1 METKN
6 FESSKNE
13 ILKRAKE
20 ANACSSQYGRAYKAD
35 SVPFLLGV
43 IKDNINF
50 ASNNMGVDAK
60 VLSDLFSEN
69 DLKESHIYTKGEHF
83 LELREGEHKIILL
96 GSSSANVKTWGSSSA
111 NVETWGSSSANVET
125 LDSSSANVETLD
137 SSSKLT
143 KEVKSLRSY
152 IRSHNDNTIYVLTD
166 SDLRLKND

>member
-20 ANACSSQYGRAYKAD
+20 ANACSDQYGRAYKAD
-35 SVPFLLGV
+35 SVPSLLEI

-50 ASNNMGVDAK
+50 AYNNMGVDAK

-69 DLKESHIYTKGEHF
+69 DLKASHIYTKGEHF

-96 GSSSANVKTWGSSSA
+96 DSSSA

-125 LDSSSANVETLD
+125 LDSSSANV
-137 SSSKLT
+137 
-143 KEVKSLRSY
+143 
-152 IRSHNDNTIYVLTD
+152 
-166 SDLRLKND
+166 

>member
-20 ANACSSQYGRAYKAD
+20 ANACSDQYGRAYKAD
-35 SVPFLLGV
+35 SVPSLLEI

-50 ASNNMGVDAK
+50 AYNNMGVDAK

-69 DLKESHIYTKGEHF
+69 DLKASHIYTKGEHF

-96 GSSSANVKTWGSSSA
+96 DSSSA

-125 LDSSSANVETLD
+125 WNRSSANVETLG
-137 SSSKLT
+137 SSPKLT
-143 KEVKSLRSY
+143 KEVKSQRSY
-152 IRSHNDNTIYVLTD
+152 IRSHNDNTIYVLTG
-166 SDLRLKND
+166 SDLRLKNG

>member
-35 SVPFLLGV
+35 SVPSLLGV

-50 ASNNMGVDAK
+50 AYNNMGVDAK

-96 GSSSANVKTWGSSSA
+96 GSSSANV
-111 NVETWGSSSANVET
+111 ETW
-125 LDSSSANVETLD
+125 DSSSANVKTLG

>member
-1 METKN
+1 MKTKN

-20 ANACSSQYGRAYKAD
+20 ANACSSQYDRAYKAD
-35 SVPFLLGV
+35 SVPSLLGV

-50 ASNNMGVDAK
+50 AYNKMGVDAK

-69 DLKESHIYTKGEHF
+69 DLKDSHIYTKGEHF

-96 GSSSANVKTWGSSSA
+96 DSSSA

-125 LDSSSANVETLD
+125 WG

-143 KEVKSLRSY
+143 KEVKSQRSY
-152 IRSHNDNTIYVLTD
+152 IRSHSDNTIYVLTD
-166 SDLRLKND
+166 SDLRLKNG

>member
-35 SVPFLLGV
+35 SVPSLLGV
-43 IKDNINF
+43 IKDNISF
-50 ASNNMGVDAK
+50 AYNNMGVDAK

-83 LELREGEHKIILL
+83 LELIEGEHKIILL
-96 GSSSANVKTWGSSSA
+96 DSSSANVKTL
-111 NVETWGSSSANVET
+111 GSSSANVET
-125 LDSSSANVETLD
+125 LGSSSANVETLG

>member
-1 METKN
+1 MKTKN

-35 SVPFLLGV
+35 SVPSLLGV

-50 ASNNMGVDAK
+50 AYNKMGVDAK

-69 DLKESHIYTKGEHF
+69 DLKDSHIYTKGEHF

-96 GSSSANVKTWGSSSA
+96 GSSSANV
-111 NVETWGSSSANVET
+111 ETWGSSSAIVKT
-125 LDSSSANVETLD
+125 FG

-143 KEVKSLRSY
+143 KEVKSQRSY
-152 IRSHNDNTIYVLTD
+152 IRSHSDNTIYVLTD
-166 SDLRLKND
+166 SDLRLKNG